1 LRGRDT
7 IVRKIIETGSD
18 LGVCFDGDADR
29 AIFFDENGEFIS
41 PDMIT
46 ALLGNYFLDSG
57 IGTSERSDGDT
68 VFYDIRSSNSV
79 KEYIGRHGGKSV
91 ACRTGHS
98 HIKKLMREGK
108 GIFAGELSGHYYFRD
123 NYNCDSG
130 FIAFLTV
137 LSVLSMQKR
146 SFKEIVESV
155 NPYYFSGE
163 INFLIDDLD
172 PILRKIKTR
181 YSDGKVTEIDGIR
194 LDFDDWWFIL
204 RFSTAEPVLRLVVE
218 ATSSQGMAAKIAE
231 LSGIILSENG
241 RRI

>member
-1 LRGRDT
+1 
-7 IVRKIIETGSD
+7 
-18 LGVCFDGDADR
+18 
-29 AIFFDENGEFIS
+29 
-41 PDMIT
+41 
-46 ALLGNYFLDSG
+46 
-57 IGTSERSDGDT
+57 
-68 VFYDIRSSNSV
+68 
-79 KEYIGRHGGKSV
+79 
-91 ACRTGHS
+91 
-98 HIKKLMREGK
+98 
-108 GIFAGELSGHYYFRD
+108 
-123 NYNCDSG
+123 
-130 FIAFLTV
+130 
-137 LSVLSMQKR
+137 MQKR